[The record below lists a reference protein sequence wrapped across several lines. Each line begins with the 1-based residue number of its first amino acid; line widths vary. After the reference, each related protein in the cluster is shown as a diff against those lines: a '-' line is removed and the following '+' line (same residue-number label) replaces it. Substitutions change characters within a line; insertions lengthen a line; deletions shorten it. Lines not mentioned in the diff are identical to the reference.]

1 LIPVIL
7 HLFLSISFALISTKS
22 DQQKL
27 LLSTIIQLIE
37 NVSSRSINK
46 NISDSA
52 MITIMNLR
60 TNRKFRFFLETNEL
74 FISWFLVMEKGMSD
88 NGYFVRCLTSLI
100 INSNS
105 IKLTKQIINFYRNA
119 FDDQEFEVNFFSFL
133 LINQF

>member
-1 LIPVIL
+1 MIPVIL